1 MSSGA
6 APFLSV
12 YEFFYH
18 VCFSHGDGKNH
29 RAYELVWKQTS
40 LGPPK
45 ETVSIIFIFR
55 IKTKKLTL
63 KKSAALKTN
72 DKNSVF
78 KIFNLLWC
86 VGNCLV
92 NFNILKSVLNI
103 SRINLLKGGWEF
115 LSKLNLYDL
124 LNLQSECKIY
134 FWAVRFSFAR
144 TIYVSQGRQKQSRQ
158 DFRHCIILDLIL
170 LLWDLCLPGSGL
182 QLVN

>member
-1 MSSGA
+1 MHCSNIWARYLCPWWFYKILCLSSGA
-6 APFLSV
+6 APLLSV

-29 RAYELVWKQTS
+29 RAYDLVWKQTS
-40 LGPPK
+40 LGPQRK
-45 ETVSIIFIFR
+45 QYQLFLFLEL
-55 IKTKKLTL
+55 KQNKKLTL

-103 SRINLLKGGWEF
+103 NRINLLKGGWEF
-115 LSKLNLYDL
+115 LSKLNPYDL
-124 LNLQSECKIY
+124 LS
-134 FWAVRFSFAR
+134 
-144 TIYVSQGRQKQSRQ
+144 
-158 DFRHCIILDLIL
+158 
-170 LLWDLCLPGSGL
+170 
-182 QLVN
+182 